1 MDFRSIVRVTHLL
14 SAAALCG
21 QVVINF
27 YSEDKM
33 NQKIKSHDLYSS
45 FQNFISI
52 LVFVT
57 GGLMILHAKNGKS
70 LKDPVHNIW
79 LHFFEI
85 KFVLS
90 TFLTPLVY
98 PFTSILADEGES
110 QISEE
115 FKNKLQFYLV
125 IFMCVYSTF
134 TKYFR
139 EEVCHNF
146 EKDIVLE
153 KVQELQDRYN

>member
-1 MDFRSIVRVTHLL
+1 
-14 SAAALCG
+14 
-21 QVVINF
+21 
-27 YSEDKM
+27 
-33 NQKIKSHDLYSS
+33 
-45 FQNFISI
+45 
-52 LVFVT
+52 
-57 GGLMILHAKNGKS
+57 MILHAKNGKS

-153 KVQELQDRYN
+153 KVQELQDRYNQSAKSVDEPLYAGDEQGKKQ

>member
-110 QISEE
+110 
-115 FKNKLQFYLV
+115 
-125 IFMCVYSTF
+125 
-134 TKYFR
+134 
-139 EEVCHNF
+139 
-146 EKDIVLE
+146 
-153 KVQELQDRYN
+153 